1 MRMGEEMKLNIFV
14 VTLAFASLAS
24 FSTGCA
30 SVEFVYVE
38 KSELP
43 RRFETFPW
51 PVMNMTRADFV
62 AMGTFVE
69 KIGPLA
75 VVWLPWFAVDVPISF
90 CADVIT
96 TPYQLRRC
104 MKRMPEQEVN
114 SAEPVRR
121 DSIIKSEE
129 LGAKDEAKV
138 DK

>member
-1 MRMGEEMKLNIFV
+1 MKLNIFV
-14 VTLAFASLAS
+14 VSLAIAGSASL
-24 FSTGCA
+24 FTGCA
-30 SVEFVYVE
+30 SVAFVNEE
-38 KSELP
+38 KLGLP

-51 PVMNMTRADFV
+51 PVMNMTRGDFV

-96 TPYQLRRC
+96 TPYQLRRY

-129 LGAKDEAKV
+129 LGAKDKAKV
-138 DK
+138 GK

>member
-1 MRMGEEMKLNIFV
+1 MGEEMKLNIFV
-14 VTLAFASLAS
+14 VSLAIAGSASL
-24 FSTGCA
+24 FTGCA
-30 SVEFVYVE
+30 PVAFVNEE
-38 KSELP
+38 KLGLP

-51 PVMNMTRADFV
+51 PVMNMTRGDFV

-96 TPYQLRRC
+96 TPYQLRRY

-138 DK
+138 GK